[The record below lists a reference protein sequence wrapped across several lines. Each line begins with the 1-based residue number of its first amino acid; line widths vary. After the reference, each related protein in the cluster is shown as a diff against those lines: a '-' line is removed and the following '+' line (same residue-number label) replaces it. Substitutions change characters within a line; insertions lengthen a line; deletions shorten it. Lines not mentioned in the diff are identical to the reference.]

1 MRAVAVTEFGGDPKV
16 VDVPKPTPG
25 RGELLVEVAAAAV
38 NPFDWK
44 VADGML
50 AGSMEHTFP
59 LVLGVDFAGTVVDS
73 GPGATRFAIGDR
85 VFGSAL
91 RAPVGAVGA
100 YAEFLTVP
108 DTGPIASA
116 ADLDPA
122 QAATLPTAAGT
133 ALGLLEAGGIRAGQT
148 VLLVGA
154 AGGVGTF
161 VTQLAAAR
169 DIRVL
174 AVTRGVGQTKMGA
187 LGAAETYDASGGIVV
202 AKVRANY
209 PDGVDALIDLVS
221 DAADFADYASLIHA
235 GGTAVS
241 TLFAAD
247 PEALSTRGV
256 KAINHNQKS
265 TPALYDQLADELR
278 AHRLT
283 VPIEARLPLSD
294 TPTAIA
300 RSRLGGARGKTVII
314 P

>member
-1 MRAVAVTEFGGDPKV
+1 MRAVAVNEFGGDPKV
-16 VDVPKPTPG
+16 VDVSKPTPA

-50 AGSMEHTFP
+50 AESMKHSFP
-59 LVLGVDFAGTVVDS
+59 LVLGVDFAGTVVDAGS
-73 GPGATRFAIGDR
+73 DAVRFSVGDK

-108 DTGPIASA
+108 STGLIASA

-133 ALGLLEAGGIRAGQT
+133 ALGLLEAGGVRAGQT
-148 VLLVGA
+148 LLLVGA

-161 VTQLAAAR
+161 LTQLAAAR
-169 DIRVL
+169 DVRVL
-174 AVTRGVGQTKMGA
+174 AVTRGVGASKMGA
-187 LGAAETYDASGGIVV
+187 LGAAQTYDATGGIV
-202 AKVRANY
+202 ADKVRSDY
-209 PDGVDALIDLVS
+209 PDGVDALVDLVS
-221 DAADFADYASLIHA
+221 DATDFAAYARLIRDGGVALTTQFVADA
-235 GGTAVS
+235 GELA
-241 TLFAAD
+241 
-247 PEALSTRGV
+247 ERGIE
-256 KAINHNQKS
+256 AINHDQKS
-265 TPALYDQLADELR
+265 TAELYDRLADELR
-278 AHRLT
+278 GHRIT

-294 TPTAIA
+294 APTAIA